1 MKLTISHSAD
11 TQAIASSLLDGLVAQ
26 PLFGELDVRRL
37 QLAPT
42 DAGLAVMQ
50 VKKDLARWNSPT
62 GQKML
67 VVFQFHERDAAQH
80 ESALA
85 RYVDDREPALARHGG
100 AVVLSAVTERGEHW
114 PFDGFEIIDFPS
126 PETVGQLMQ
135 DDDYRQRTATSSSVF
150 GGAFAMAPIKAA

>member
-11 TQAIASSLLDGLVAQ
+11 TQPIASSLLDGLVAQ

-37 QLAPT
+37 QLAST

-67 VVFQFHERDAAQH
+67 VVFQFHERDAAQY

-126 PETVGQLMQ
+126 PEAVGQLMQ
-135 DDDYRQRTATSSSVF
+135 DDDYRQRTATSSAVF

>member
-1 MKLTISHSAD
+1 MKLTVSHSAE

-37 QLAPT
+37 QLTNA
-42 DAGLAVMQ
+42 DAGLAVIQ
-50 VKKDLARWNSPT
+50 VKQDLARWNSPA
-62 GQKML
+62 GHKML
-67 VVFQFHERDAAQH
+67 VVFQFHERDTAQH
-80 ESALA
+80 ESALTC
-85 RYVDDREPALARHGG
+85 YVNDREPALARHGG

-126 PETVGQLMQ
+126 PEIVGQLMQ
-135 DDDYRQRTATSSSVF
+135 DDDYRQRTATSSAVF